1 MLECHPDLGRLLQRV
16 AALLTI
22 QPFCPPTE
30 HLPNAVRLQH
40 EGMEFWNLPVG
51 LFCLTTHSC
60 FKVKLNHLLTQ
71 ATEKKK
77 KRLMKSRKLKM
88 RFHYGFLQN
97 LFSI

>member
-77 KRLMKSRKLKM
+77 KKTDEIPQVEDEISLWIFAK
-88 RFHYGFLQN
+88 FV
-97 LFSI
+97 